1 MSRLKHIY
9 TISNFIKILFTYDI
23 SVILLT
29 SISAKLILLLS
40 TNAFNSFFVAGTY
53 LPATLLILF
62 IFTAKTFFMLKDEIN
77 TIRINVIK
85 INIFFFSYYPP
96 ATYYIL
102 IYK

>member
-9 TISNFIKILFTYDI
+9 TISIFIKILFKYDI
-23 SVILLT
+23 SFILLT
-29 SISAKLILLLS
+29 FISAKLILLLS
-40 TNAFNSFFVAGTY
+40 TNACNSFLVAGSY

-85 INIFFFSYYPP
+85 INIFFFSYYHPT
-96 ATYYIL
+96 TYYSL